1 MVVSPNTPTFFMN
14 VVSKVC
20 RYFVRYF
27 GSWDLC
33 GCFAASIPENTSVYR
48 LYIELAISV
57 YIAEKN
63 AIRNRLIFMLDER
76 SLPLRSNLLITVIY
90 TYTKYKKKP
99 ASHFIFS

>member
-1 MVVSPNTPTFFMN
+1 M
-14 VVSKVC
+14 
-20 RYFVRYF
+20 
-27 GSWDLC
+27 
-33 GCFAASIPENTSVYR
+33 YR